1 MVESI
6 KLVPIESN
14 KITIITGIIYSDET
28 LKNIFSLE
36 NLVSRQLNSVYAF
49 KILYKDCVCGFINM
63 IYN

>member
-1 MVESI
+1 M
-6 KLVPIESN
+6 KFQCQPKAQRKANTRNQLFRQLSN

-49 KILYKDCVCGFINM
+49 KY
-63 IYN
+63 